1 VNARPPPGEVVLIWV
16 AFGLLVAVVL
26 FGLLVSMHY
35 SM

>member
-1 VNARPPPGEVVLIWV
+1 VNARPPRREAVLIWV
-16 AFGLLVAVVL
+16 AFGLLVAVVV